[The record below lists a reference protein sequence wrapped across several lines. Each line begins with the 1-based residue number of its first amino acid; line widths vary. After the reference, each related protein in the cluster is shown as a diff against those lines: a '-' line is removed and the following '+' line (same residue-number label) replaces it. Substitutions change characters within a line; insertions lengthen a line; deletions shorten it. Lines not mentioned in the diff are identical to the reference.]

1 MQIIAA
7 IERARQAKLLRG
19 TCQSASLRT
28 VLRTDRMMLPLH
40 LADTAVQRTA
50 ALRGHSKVAHY
61 AILPR
66 ARCVQVVVRHGKARD
81 YSGLGQSG
89 EDQGVAGQQGICR
102 GRRKIGNVQP
112 RLCSRRRAAIVP
124 FKYPYEAEG
133 SPTGRASW
141 CDDWFLSQPAC
152 CAHISCFGVKVTTK

>member
-1 MQIIAA
+1 MTMQIIAA

-61 AILPR
+61 ASNSYAVWLM
-66 ARCVQVVVRHGKARD
+66 QGKAHYLANPLSDGSSFKHADIRPH
-81 YSGLGQSG
+81 
-89 EDQGVAGQQGICR
+89 AG
-102 GRRKIGNVQP
+102 
-112 RLCSRRRAAIVP
+112 
-124 FKYPYEAEG
+124 
-133 SPTGRASW
+133 
-141 CDDWFLSQPAC
+141 
-152 CAHISCFGVKVTTK
+152 